1 MSKEKITAEQNKDFL
16 DMKAV
21 DGPKAKTGYS
31 KEAIARF
38 KRLNYLTGLNG
49 HHEYASS
56 NTLKNSVKMAI
67 DMDSTFDRFK
77 VNPRG
82 GHFATT

>member
-1 MSKEKITAEQNKDFL
+1 MSNEKITTEKSDFFE
-16 DMKAV
+16 MKAANV
-21 DGPKAKTGYS
+21 PKARTGYS
-31 KEAIARF
+31 KEALSRF
-38 KRLNYLTGLNG
+38 KRINYMSGLNG

-56 NTLKNSVKMAI
+56 NTLKNSVKMAL

-77 VNPRG
+77 VAPKG